1 MQTNMKF
8 GGLFV
13 SVHSPF
19 PSDLR
24 TWYIK
29 VISMNWGWPPSAP
42 HGQCPP
48 LFTFFY
54 MRASQNRNAL
64 REVDCYRRNATG
76 CLIMGALCHQE
87 GGGGVTRAPLRLL
100 FSLSTSLSLARR
112 TRTTNCRK
120 EIFQG
125 DPPMIT
131 SLWSPL
137 TPLSLLWLNMKIQL
151 LVFAVSILIWIEPHQ
166 LKNYN
171 WSHFWLLWTIIS
183 QK

>member
-1 MQTNMKF
+1 MKF

-29 VISMNWGWPPSAP
+29 VKSMNWGWPPSAP
-42 HGQCPP
+42 HGQCPL
-48 LFTFFY
+48 LFTSFY

-87 GGGGVTRAPLRLL
+87 ERRRGHQLTRAPLRLL
-100 FSLSTSLSLARR
+100 FSLSTSLSQARR
-112 TRTTNCRK
+112 SSGRAPTITATRRS
-120 EIFQG
+120 FG
-125 DPPMIT
+125 RVPSM
-131 SLWSPL
+131 L
-137 TPLSLLWLNMKIQL
+137 TPLNLPLFGWTWKSSCWCLLWVSSFELNLI
-151 LVFAVSILIWIEPHQ
+151 ILP
-166 LKNYN
+166 
-171 WSHFWLLWTIIS
+171 
-183 QK
+183 